1 MSHSALASFGT
12 TPSGDAGRTKVAV
25 IIGCALVGALGAVVL
40 TPEPA
45 ARAAIETPVA
55 IAGLPVAP
63 TLDTKHESARL
74 AERYLGGS
82 LRLRAGGRE
91 LSVRRA
97 DLGAAVSIDH
107 LHALLDQAAAPAS
120 ALRRVHASVLPDRP
134 LKLAMPARIDEAKTL
149 PLLLQLKDE
158 IDRDPIDAHIDPRKK
173 QAVRAQPGVALD
185 VHGSLER
192 IERALGAGAAEVELP
207 LLSIPARRTIDRFDH
222 IEMNAVLGEL
232 TTRYN
237 QSDVARDRTHNLEAA
252 AKRVDGYVVEPGELF
267 DFNAV
272 VGDRTQFNGFK
283 LAPVIAYGQL
293 VDGVG
298 GGTCQVA
305 STLHGAVFFAGLPIE
320 LRHPHSRPSFYTKL
334 GLDAAVA
341 YGSLNFQFRNDRPYP
356 IVLEVTVDRG
366 MVRAA
371 IHGKERDR
379 TVTFMRRIDKTT
391 PFTER
396 VVEDD
401 ALPRGFRVLAQR
413 GIPGF
418 TVTRFRVVRDEK
430 TRVSMRDRNSDTYPP
445 TEQLIRLG
453 TGPELAPDAELPRND
468 PHPEYIADEVLV
480 ATQGP
485 GIDGT
490 TEERTAGRTG
500 TYRWTLREG
509 MQISATTG
517 LPVGAAPAATAAL
530 TLAPATNAVVAQQ

>member
-1 MSHSALASFGT
+1 MRTGPGKGRSA
-12 TPSGDAGRTKVAV
+12 AV
-25 IIGCALVGALGAVVL
+25 IAGCALVGALSAVVL
-40 TPEPA
+40 SPEPA
-45 ARAAIETPVA
+45 ARAALPTPVA
-55 IAGLPVAP
+55 VAGLPMQA
-63 TLDTKHESARL
+63 TLDTKTESARL
-74 AERYLGGS
+74 AERYLGAS
-82 LRLRAGGRE
+82 LRMRAAGRV
-91 LSVRRA
+91 LDVRRA
-97 DLGAAVSIDH
+97 DLGASVSLPH
-107 LHALLDQAAAPAS
+107 LQALLEQAAAPAS
-120 ALRRVHASVLPDRP
+120 PLRRVHGSLIEQGVLSEQPIT
-134 LKLAMPARIDEAKTL
+134 LAMPARIDEAKTL

-173 QAVRAQPGVALD
+173 QAVRAQAGVALD

-192 IERALGAGAAEVELP
+192 IERALSRGSSEVDLP
-207 LLSIPARRTIDRFDH
+207 LLSIPARRTIDRFEH

-252 AKRVDGYVVEPGELF
+252 AKRVDGYVLEPGELF

-283 LAPVIAYGQL
+283 LATVIAYGEL
-293 VDGVG
+293 VDGIG
-298 GGTCQVA
+298 GGTCQIA
-305 STLHGAVFFAGLPIE
+305 STLHGAVFFAGLPIV

-341 YGSLNFQFRNDRPYP
+341 YGSLNFKFRNDRPYP

-366 MVRAA
+366 LVRAA
-371 IHGKERDR
+371 VHGKVRDR

-396 VVEDD
+396 VIEDD

-418 TVTRFRVVRDEK
+418 EVTRFRVVRDEQ
-430 TRVSMRDRNSDTYPP
+430 TGVATRDRNTDTYPA
-445 TEQLIRLG
+445 TEQLIRVG
-453 TGPELAPDAELPRND
+453 SGPELAEGAELPRND

-485 GIDGT
+485 GINGT
-490 TEERTAGRTG
+490 REERTTGRTG
-500 TYRWTLREG
+500 SYGWTLREN
-509 MQISATTG
+509 MQLNPSTG
-517 LPVGAAPAATAAL
+517 QPVGATPAPVAAAVPAANAAV
-530 TLAPATNAVVAQQ
+530 APR

>member
-1 MSHSALASFGT
+1 
-12 TPSGDAGRTKVAV
+12 VV
-25 IIGCALVGALGAVVL
+25 IAGCALVGALSAVVL
-40 TPEPA
+40 SPEPA
-45 ARAAIETPVA
+45 ARAALPTPVSV
-55 IAGLPVAP
+55 AGLPLQA
-63 TLDTKHESARL
+63 TLDTKTESARL

-82 LRLRAGGRE
+82 LRMRAAGRVID
-91 LSVRRA
+91 VRRA
-97 DLGAAVSIDH
+97 DLGASVSLPH
-107 LHALLDQAAAPAS
+107 LQALLDQAAAPAS
-120 ALRRVHASVLPDRP
+120 ALRRVHAAVLCDRP
-134 LKLAMPARIDEAKTL
+134 IALAMPARIDEAKTL

-158 IDRDPIDAHIDPRKK
+158 IDRDPVDAHIDPRKK
-173 QAVRAQPGVALD
+173 QAVRAQAGVALD
-185 VHGSLER
+185 IHGSLER
-192 IERALGAGAAEVELP
+192 IERALSRGASEVDLP

-222 IEMNAVLGEL
+222 VAMNAVLGEL

-237 QSDVARDRTHNLEAA
+237 QSEIARDRTHNLEAA

-267 DFNAV
+267 DFNSV

-283 LAPVIAYGQL
+283 LAPVIAYGEL

-298 GGTCQVA
+298 GGTCQIA
-305 STLHGAVFFAGLPIE
+305 STLHGAVFFAGLPIVM
-320 LRHPHSRPSFYTKL
+320 RNPHSRPSFYTKL

-366 MVRAA
+366 LVRAA
-371 IHGKERDR
+371 VHGKERDR

-401 ALPRGFRVLAQR
+401 TLPRGFRVLAQR

-418 TVTRFRVVRDEK
+418 QVTRFRVVHDEN
-430 TRVSMRDRNSDTYPP
+430 TGVATRDRNTDTYPA
-445 TEQLIRLG
+445 TEQIIRVG
-453 TGPELAPDAELPRND
+453 TGPELAEGGELPRND

-490 TEERTAGRTG
+490 REERTAGRTG
-500 TYRWTLREG
+500 TYGWTLREN
-509 MQISATTG
+509 MHLNASTG
-517 LPVGAAPAATAAL
+517 LPVNATPAPVATAAVPAANAAV
-530 TLAPATNAVVAQQ
+530 APE

>member
-12 TPSGDAGRTKVAV
+12 TPSGDAGRTKAAV
-25 IIGCALVGALGAVVL
+25 IIGCALVGALSAVVL
-40 TPEPA
+40 APEPA
-45 ARAAIETPVA
+45 ARAAITTPVA
-55 IAGLPVAP
+55 VAGLPVAA
-63 TLDTKHESARL
+63 TLDTKAESARL

-82 LRLRAGGRE
+82 LRLRAGGRQ
-91 LSVRRA
+91 LDVRRA
-97 DLGAAVSIDH
+97 DLGAAVALDH
-107 LHALLDQAAAPAS
+107 LHTLLDQAAAPSS
-120 ALRRVHASVLPDRP
+120 ALRRVHASVLPDKP
-134 LKLAMPARIDEAKTL
+134 LALPMPARVDEAKTL

-158 IDRDPIDAHIDPRKK
+158 IDRDPVDAHIDPRKK
-173 QAVRAQPGVALD
+173 QAVRARAGVALD

-192 IERALGAGAAEVELP
+192 IERALSRGASEVELP
-207 LLSIPARRTIDRFDH
+207 LLRIPARRTIDRFDH

-371 IHGKERDR
+371 VHGKERDR

-391 PFTER
+391 PFAER

-430 TRVSMRDRNSDTYPP
+430 TQVSTRDRNSDTYPP
-445 TEQLIRLG
+445 TEQIIRIG
-453 TGPELAPDAELPRND
+453 TGPELAPDADLPRND
-468 PHPEYIADEVLV
+468 PHPEYIADELLI
-480 ATQGP
+480 ARQGP

-490 TEERTAGRTG
+490 TEERVAGRTG
-500 TYRWTLREG
+500 TYGWTLREG
-509 MQISATTG
+509 MQVNATTG
-517 LPVGAAPAATAAL
+517 LPVGAPASVPAATN
-530 TLAPATNAVVAQQ
+530 TVVAQQ